1 MSKLFVHNQLL
12 ADVRELIVAGGI
24 AGGEKVPEATL
35 CERFGVS
42 RTPLRE
48 ALKVLASEGHV
59 ELLPNRGARVRA
71 LDRGEIDGLFD
82 VTGALESL
90 AGEQCCA
97 RITDAEA
104 QHIAAL
110 QMDMGRAFAARD
122 LAPYYAINREIHQAI
137 IAAAHNPVLQA
148 LYEQVNT
155 RIRRVRFATPMTD
168 DIWGRAMAEHEGM
181 ANAVARRDG
190 ATLAS
195 ILKTHLRHKRDAI
208 LAAWDEAAA

>member
-12 ADVRELIVAGGI
+12 IDLRELIVAGTI
-24 AGGEKVPEATL
+24 AGGDKVPEATL

-48 ALKVLASEGHV
+48 ALKVLAAEGHV

-71 LDRGEIDGLFD
+71 LDRTEIDGLFD

-90 AGEQCCA
+90 AGEQCCD
-97 RITDAEA
+97 RITTREA
-104 QHIAAL
+104 QHIASL
-110 QMDMGRAFAARD
+110 QTDMAHAYAARD
-122 LAPYYAINREIHQAI
+122 LAPYYALNREIHQAI
-137 IAAAHNPVLQA
+137 VAGAHNPVLQA

-168 DIWGRAMAEHEGM
+168 DIWSRAMAEHDGM
-181 ANAVARRDG
+181 ANAIARRDG
-190 ATLAS
+190 STLAS

-208 LAAWDEAAA
+208 VAAWDEAAG